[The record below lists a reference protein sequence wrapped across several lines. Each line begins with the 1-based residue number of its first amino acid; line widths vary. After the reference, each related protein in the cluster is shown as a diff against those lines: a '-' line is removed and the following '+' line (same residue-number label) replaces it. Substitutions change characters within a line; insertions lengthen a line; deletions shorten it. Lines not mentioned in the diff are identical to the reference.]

1 MNGESNC
8 ATAGL
13 STQKHPPAAAP
24 APTAAVQSVFFTT
37 VVHAYLFTNGKYVKH
52 GKYGAAVVGS
62 NETKEYRV
70 LLYISQLQQIATAS
84 IHAWFVFTVQPNNYC
99 TFYDDQRQNWSIMF
113 ESEMVAVNFS
123 KQLCIAKYNS
133 SRSHDSVLC
142 QDLVLGDGQGVAT
155 GDVLEITFT
164 GWLFQNGSLGQVF
177 DSNVNKEKLLRLKL
191 GSGKVIK
198 GWEDGMIGMK
208 RGGRRFLLV
217 PPALAYGPLA
227 EAERIPPDSTLAFEV
242 EVKRV
247 RFTKGAGSAGQSL
260 GPRYSL
266 TPSPAPQSESPATDP
281 PWLTPPTPAPKPGE
295 PAVRAKSSSISGQLA
310 EPHAIQEF
318 SIFCPNDYCPMA
330 PLQWATQGKK
340 CVPLLCLGDGHQL
353 GWPQKRV
360 RQVHGGEGCQWLETA
375 GGERALAL
383 RCCLQASHGGTS
395 ILKSR
400 DITLPTKVRIVKAM
414 VFPVVMYGSD
424 SGTIKKADR
433 RRIDAF
439 ELWCWRRLLRVPWT
453 ARRSNLSILKEISP
467 ECSLEGQ
474 IVKLRL
480 QYFGHLRRRE
490 DSLEKTLMLGKMEG
504 TACIEIGNA
513 DASAFFL
520 APHPAIW
527 GLQVPGAP
535 QPHPPLPRTPQNC
548 QPYAGMPYAYPQVS
562 AAVSQLQPV
571 GLCPAPFQA
580 AGDLGSFLLTET
592 RQQNTEIHLAVG
604 KVADKM
610 DQLSVKL
617 EELRKQ
623 NSGPGL
629 LPGISSVTMETS
641 MIMSNIQRILQENE
655 RLKQEIVEKRS
666 CIEEQNNKIGELI
679 DRNQRYVEQ
688 SNLIF
693 EQSNSSLQ
701 RTMKHTQA
709 RVLHA
714 EQEKVRISKKL
725 AEATA
730 QITQLQLELT
740 RHQKQEMNLHSQLN
754 EALTELERQKAQVSR
769 LRAQLAEL
777 EKLSDDMKSRHQEEK
792 LSGKKLDEKVV
803 ALEEELADLC
813 VKKENLEKTT
823 TLQLL
828 ESQEEQRGSSSTE
841 GEGPA
846 ERKQPSAAPL
856 YGDPHSNSLR
866 EPAPVASPAP
876 LANLKES
883 SSSPPS
889 TALEGAQDRLLFAA
903 PEAHSLEAPV
913 EQTRAASAPW
923 TRFFPPPRGSLARLG
938 TANAAG
944 RFGLLVSLPQPSACA
959 MAEKLQP
966 RTLRLSPP
974 GLGLAEGR
982 GERGAVRMLGDMDE
996 EDDAFQLPTGGTRL
1010 ASLFEQDQTATESGN
1025 VLFQYRPS
1033 KRAKISHPATA
1044 AGLST
1049 QKHPPAAAAAAPA
1062 ATPVPTAAVQS
1073 VFFTTVVHAY
1083 LFTNGK
1089 YVKHGKYGAAVV
1101 GSNETKEYR
1110 VLLYIS
1116 QLQQIAT
1123 ASIHA
1128 WFVFTVQPNNYCTF
1142 YDDQRQ
1148 NWSIMFESEMAA
1160 VNFSKQLCIAKY
1172 NSSRSP
1178 DSVMCQDL
1186 VLGDGQGVAT
1196 GDVLEITFTGWLFQ
1210 NGSLGQVFDSNI
1222 YNTKLLR
1229 VKLGSGK
1236 IIKGWED
1243 EIIGMKRGGR
1253 RFLLIP
1259 PALVYRPLAEAER
1272 IPPDSTLAFEVEVK
1286 RVWFAK
1292 GADSAGQS
1300 LGPRDSFTPSPAPQS
1315 ESPATDPAWLT
1326 PPTPAPKPG
1335 YVEQSNLIFEQS
1347 NSSLQRTMK
1356 HTQAR
1361 VLHAEQEKHMPP
1373 LDQGWDQV
1381 RISKKLAESM
1391 VRISQIQQRL
1401 ICLQKKGMDYHSQLN
1416 EALTESERQKALV
1429 NQLQAQLAEL
1439 QKSSDDM
1446 KSRYQEEKLSGKKLD
1461 EKVAALEE
1469 ELADICVKKENLEKL
1484 SLLKTTRS
1492 SENEKLSPQQEQPE
1506 PVKGKV
1512 KKIMNEVFQ
1521 SLRGQFNLEE
1531 SYTGQEVLRIVL
1543 NAIKTTT
1550 LQLLESQEEQRG
1562 SSSTEEEGPAERKQP
1577 SAAPLYGDPHSNS
1590 LREPAPVASPA
1601 PLANLQESSSSP
1613 PSTALEG
1620 AQDRLL
1626 FAAPEGHSL
1635 EAPVEQTRAASAQT
1649 ARPPLRLS
1657 ARTEKERPSTQG
1669 EMDTIDTAILA
1680 PPNPAADEMA
1690 PAMEGPTMGP
1700 EGKEESGASQHTAG
1714 PTSQAA
1720 LADKQQDLAGA
1731 SQPRPA
1737 SSPTEADSSL
1747 LEDKGGFFKA
1757 ATPKP
1762 CALGTLLVEDDDD
1775 EVVRALRGCSGVWCH
1790 LGRLKVEGIEAL
1802 NRCLIN

>member
-1 MNGESNC
+1 MAEKLQPRTLRLSPPGLGLAEGRGERGAVRMLGDMDEEDDAFQLPTGGTRLASLFGQDQTTTESGNVLFQYMPPKQPKKGQP
-8 ATAGL
+8 ATAAGL
-13 STQKHPPAAAP
+13 PTQKHPPAAAAAAPTAVPAAAAP
-24 APTAAVQSVFFTT
+24 APTAAVHSVFFATA
-37 VVHAYLFTNGKYVKH
+37 VHAYLFTNGKYVKH

-62 NETKEYRV
+62 NATKEYRV
-70 LLYISQLQQIATAS
+70 LLYISKQQQIATAR
-84 IHAWFVFTVQPNNYC
+84 IDAWFVFTVQHNNYC

-113 ESEMVAVNFS
+113 ESEVAAVDFS

-208 RGGRRFLLV
+208 RGGRRFLLI
-217 PPALAYGPLA
+217 PPALAYGSSG

-247 RFTKGAGSAGQSL
+247 RFAKGADSAGQSQ
-260 GPRYSL
+260 GPRDSL

-281 PWLTPPTPAPKPGE
+281 AWLTPPTPAPKPGE

-310 EPHAIQEF
+310 NPDVTKVKLISRMAKMGQPMLPVPSSTFAPQQDSADKEVEEPHAIQEF
-318 SIFCPNDYCPMA
+318 STFCPNDYRPMA
-330 PLQWATQGKK
+330 PPQWTTQ
-340 CVPLLCLGDGHQL
+340 
-353 GWPQKRV
+353 
-360 RQVHGGEGCQWLETA
+360 
-375 GGERALAL
+375 
-383 RCCLQASHGGTS
+383 
-395 ILKSR
+395 
-400 DITLPTKVRIVKAM
+400 
-414 VFPVVMYGSD
+414 
-424 SGTIKKADR
+424 
-433 RRIDAF
+433 
-439 ELWCWRRLLRVPWT
+439 
-453 ARRSNLSILKEISP
+453 
-467 ECSLEGQ
+467 
-474 IVKLRL
+474 
-480 QYFGHLRRRE
+480 
-490 DSLEKTLMLGKMEG
+490 
-504 TACIEIGNA
+504 
-513 DASAFFL
+513 
-520 APHPAIW
+520 APHPAVS
-527 GLQVPGAP
+527 GLQVPAAP

-571 GLCPAPFQA
+571 GLCPAPFQVFFPVTA

-592 RQQNTEIHLAVG
+592 RQQNTEIRLAVG

-655 RLKQEIVEKRS
+655 RLKQEIVEKSSR
-666 CIEEQNNKIGELI
+666 IEEQNNKIGELI

-688 SNLIF
+688 SNLLS

-701 RTMKHTQA
+701 RTM
-709 RVLHA
+709 
-714 EQEKVRISKKL
+714 E
-725 AEATA
+725 
-730 QITQLQLELT
+730 
-740 RHQKQEMNLHSQLN
+740 
-754 EALTELERQKAQVSR
+754 
-769 LRAQLAEL
+769 
-777 EKLSDDMKSRHQEEK
+777 
-792 LSGKKLDEKVV
+792 
-803 ALEEELADLC
+803 
-813 VKKENLEKTT
+813 
-823 TLQLL
+823 
-828 ESQEEQRGSSSTE
+828 
-841 GEGPA
+841 
-846 ERKQPSAAPL
+846 
-856 YGDPHSNSLR
+856 
-866 EPAPVASPAP
+866 
-876 LANLKES
+876 
-883 SSSPPS
+883 
-889 TALEGAQDRLLFAA
+889 
-903 PEAHSLEAPV
+903 
-913 EQTRAASAPW
+913 
-923 TRFFPPPRGSLARLG
+923 
-938 TANAAG
+938 
-944 RFGLLVSLPQPSACA
+944 
-959 MAEKLQP
+959 
-966 RTLRLSPP
+966 
-974 GLGLAEGR
+974 
-982 GERGAVRMLGDMDE
+982 
-996 EDDAFQLPTGGTRL
+996 
-1010 ASLFEQDQTATESGN
+1010 
-1025 VLFQYRPS
+1025 
-1033 KRAKISHPATA
+1033 
-1044 AGLST
+1044 
-1049 QKHPPAAAAAAPA
+1049 
-1062 ATPVPTAAVQS
+1062 
-1073 VFFTTVVHAY
+1073 
-1083 LFTNGK
+1083 
-1089 YVKHGKYGAAVV
+1089 
-1101 GSNETKEYR
+1101 
-1110 VLLYIS
+1110 
-1116 QLQQIAT
+1116 
-1123 ASIHA
+1123 
-1128 WFVFTVQPNNYCTF
+1128 
-1142 YDDQRQ
+1142 
-1148 NWSIMFESEMAA
+1148 
-1160 VNFSKQLCIAKY
+1160 
-1172 NSSRSP
+1172 
-1178 DSVMCQDL
+1178 
-1186 VLGDGQGVAT
+1186 
-1196 GDVLEITFTGWLFQ
+1196 
-1210 NGSLGQVFDSNI
+1210 
-1222 YNTKLLR
+1222 
-1229 VKLGSGK
+1229 
-1236 IIKGWED
+1236 
-1243 EIIGMKRGGR
+1243 
-1253 RFLLIP
+1253 
-1259 PALVYRPLAEAER
+1259 
-1272 IPPDSTLAFEVEVK
+1272 
-1286 RVWFAK
+1286 
-1292 GADSAGQS
+1292 
-1300 LGPRDSFTPSPAPQS
+1300 
-1315 ESPATDPAWLT
+1315 
-1326 PPTPAPKPG
+1326 
-1335 YVEQSNLIFEQS
+1335 
-1347 NSSLQRTMK
+1347 

-1381 RISKKLAESM
+1381 RVTKELAEATA
-1391 VRISQIQQRL
+1391 QITQ
-1401 ICLQKKGMDYHSQLN
+1401 LQLELTRHQKQEIDLHSQLN
-1416 EALTESERQKALV
+1416 EALTESGRQKALV

-1469 ELADICVKKENLEKL
+1469 ELADIRIKKENLEKL

-1492 SENEKLSPQQEQPE
+1492 SENEKLPPQQEQPE

-1601 PLANLQESSSSP
+1601 PLANLKESSSSP

-1620 AQDRLL
+1620 AQGRLL
-1626 FAAPEGHSL
+1626 FAAPEAHSL

-1669 EMDTIDTAILA
+1669 EMDTKDTAILA

-1775 EVVRALRGCSGVWCH
+1775 EFQSLK
-1790 LGRLKVEGIEAL
+1790 GRPPPTPLFDDDDDDDDDL
-1802 NRCLIN
+1802 